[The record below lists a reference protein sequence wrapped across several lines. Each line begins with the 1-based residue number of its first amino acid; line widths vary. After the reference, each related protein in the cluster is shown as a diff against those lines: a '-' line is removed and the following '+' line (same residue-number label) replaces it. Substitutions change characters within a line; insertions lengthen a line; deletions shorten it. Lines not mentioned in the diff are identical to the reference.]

1 VGSFKKGRAKTGG
14 RRKGKANKINV
25 DTHRAILQA
34 PDQVG
39 RDISK
44 TVVRDGLV
52 AFIIAA
58 VKQDLGRGIKLIQ
71 SITPRMLD
79 VTVEKTSTI
88 RYRTIEE
95 VQEDLEKRGIKSF
108 GEIFRIDYVGDQTK
122 IEPVEAEI
130 LPPKLKQDPQSGAVE
145 RA

>member
-1 VGSFKKGRAKTGG
+1 MGSFKKGRAKTGG

-34 PDQVG
+34 LDQVG

-44 TVVRDGLV
+44 TEVRDGLV

-79 VTVEKTSTI
+79 VSVEKTSVVK
-88 RYRTIEE
+88 YKSLAEIEA
-95 VQEDLEKRGIKSF
+95 DLERRGIKSI
-108 GEIFRIDYVGDQTK
+108 GEIFRIDYVGSDPAQ
-122 IEPVEAEI
+122 IESVEAEI
-130 LPPKLKQDPQSGAVE
+130 IPPQASAKPV
-145 RA
+145 

>member
-1 VGSFKKGRAKTGG
+1 MGRFEAGRAKTGG

-34 PDQVG
+34 LDQVG

-44 TVVRDGLV
+44 TEVRDGLI
-52 AFIIAA
+52 AFIVAA

-79 VTVEKTSTI
+79 VSVEKTSVVK
-88 RYRTIEE
+88 YKSLAEIEA
-95 VQEDLEKRGIKSF
+95 DLERRGIKSI
-108 GEIFRIDYVGDQTK
+108 GEIFRIDYVGSDPAQ
-122 IEPVEAEI
+122 IESVEAEI
-130 LPPKLKQDPQSGAVE
+130 IPPQASAKPV
-145 RA
+145 

>member
-1 VGSFKKGRAKTGG
+1 VGRFEAGRAKTGG

-34 PDQVG
+34 LDQVG

-44 TVVRDGLV
+44 TEVRDGLI
-52 AFIIAA
+52 AFIVAA

-79 VTVEKTSTI
+79 VSVEKTSVVK
-88 RYRTIEE
+88 YKSLAEIEA
-95 VQEDLEKRGIKSF
+95 DLERRGIKSI
-108 GEIFRIDYVGDQTK
+108 GEIFRIDYVGSDPAQ
-122 IEPVEAEI
+122 IESVEAEI
-130 LPPKLKQDPQSGAVE
+130 IPPQASAKPV
-145 RA
+145 